1 MTGPLETS
9 VKGQFQQSASIL
21 HGKLHVLFTWA
32 VEHNTADFLYGH
44 SDNAVF
50 ICPEKIRIEVV
61 CRICAITIKAKEKI
75 IVKGKFHYSSK
86 KFVKLIY
93 RKFCEILEDTILL
106 PPWT

>member
-1 MTGPLETS
+1 MQIKLCSVLLTTWFIMTGPLETS

-50 ICPEKIRIEVV
+50 ICPERIRIEVHMQNLFDYNK
-61 CRICAITIKAKEKI
+61 R
-75 IVKGKFHYSSK
+75 
-86 KFVKLIY
+86 
-93 RKFCEILEDTILL
+93 
-106 PPWT
+106 